1 MERFSPTFVVAA
13 STVYRGA
20 SVFDK
25 PLVGVDWMGV
35 SSFSKKIFTM
45 IRKFNV
51 ARLKE
56 ELVTNVPRI
65 GAFEVWISMYVAFTG

>member
-1 MERFSPTFVVAA
+1 MERFSPAFVVAA

-25 PLVGVDWMGV
+25 PLVRVDWTGV
-35 SSFSKKIFTM
+35 SSFSKKIFAV
-45 IRKFNV
+45 IGKFDV

-56 ELVTNVPRI
+56 ELVTNVPWIR
-65 GAFEVWISMYVAFTG
+65 AFEVWISMYVAFTG

>member
-25 PLVGVDWMGV
+25 PLVRVDWTGV
-35 SSFSKKIFTM
+35 SSFSKKMFAM
-45 IRKFNV
+45 IRKFDV
-51 ARLKE
+51 TRLKE
-56 ELVTNVPRI
+56 ELVTNVPWIR
-65 GAFEVWISMYVAFTG
+65 AFEVWISMYVAFTG